1 MLLTTGP
8 SLQTL
13 KHLFMSMGLCTGVK
27 CPQRPEKGIG
37 SSGSGVTDS
46 RGCWELNLGPLE
58 EQGAFLTAE
67 PSLQLLG
74 AFLNKG
80 ERIHLPVSGWKAF
93 GKCAGKF
100 RLGSRS

>member
-1 MLLTTGP
+1 M
-8 SLQTL
+8 
-13 KHLFMSMGLCTGVK
+13 K

-67 PSLQLLG
+67 PSLQLLE
-74 AFLNKG
+74 AFLNEAGWGRGDPFACIWMEGLRKVCWK
-80 ERIHLPVSGWKAF
+80 ILP
-93 GKCAGKF
+93 
-100 RLGSRS
+100 LEQ

>member
-1 MLLTTGP
+1 MHLTTGP

-13 KHLFMSMGLCTGVK
+13 KHLFVYGFVHMCEVPS
-27 CPQRPEKGIG
+27 EKGIG

-46 RGCWELNLGPLE
+46 RGCWELNLGPFE

-74 AFLNKG
+74 AFLNEAKG
-80 ERIHLPVSGWKAF
+80 IRLPVSGWKAF

-100 RLGSRS
+100 RLGSSS